1 MGISQPPSGEP
12 PAPTDPGLSPSPAA
26 PGSDLDPDG
35 FWDWEPPQAE
45 GWEAAP
51 SVLPGRALRRARG
64 PGLWWRYRRLPGSTQ
79 GLFALLAVVLLAS
92 LALAVDWPLLAGG
105 TLAIL
110 LGLWRLEPAASQP
123 GVGSRGQAIA
133 LLLTGSIVLAVGAGL
148 GAGRGHPPATRRDLS
163 GAATRGVDAGQLQA
177 PPGAGQQGQGASGA
191 AAPDLTTPTT
201 LPGGGPAPAG
211 ATARCNDGSYAFTK
225 KAAACTRR
233 GGVAE
238 WIVPPTTDAP
248 TTTAPAGATALCND
262 GSYSFAAKRSAAC
275 RNNGGIKTWLG

>member
-1 MGISQPPSGEP
+1 MDDVEPRRDGFDVVGQGQREQVAADREQQVVAPEQPP
-12 PAPTDPGLSPSPAA
+12 D
-26 PGSDLDPDG
+26 
-35 FWDWEPPQAE
+35 
-45 GWEAAP
+45 
-51 SVLPGRALRRARG
+51 
-64 PGLWWRYRRLPGSTQ
+64 
-79 GLFALLAVVLLAS
+79 
-92 LALAVDWPLLAGG
+92 
-105 TLAIL
+105 
-110 LGLWRLEPAASQP
+110 
-123 GVGSRGQAIA
+123 
-133 LLLTGSIVLAVGAGL
+133 LTGQ
-148 GAGRGHPPATRRDLS
+148 P
-163 GAATRGVDAGQLQA
+163 
-177 PPGAGQQGQGASGA
+177 GQGASGA

-211 ATARCNDGSYAFTK
+211 ATARCNAGSDAFTK